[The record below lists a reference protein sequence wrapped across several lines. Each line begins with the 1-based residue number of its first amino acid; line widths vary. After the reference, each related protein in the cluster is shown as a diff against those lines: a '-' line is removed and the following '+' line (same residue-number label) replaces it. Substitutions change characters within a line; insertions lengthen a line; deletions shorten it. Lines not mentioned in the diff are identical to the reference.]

1 MDSQRSV
8 LVEDTD
14 ELTESDY
21 ISSDSKCMSK
31 SYGLIKRILDII
43 CSTIGLL
50 ALFPLLSV
58 ISILIVTTSNG
69 SAIFRQRRI
78 GKSGKPFTIYKFRTM
93 INGAENLQQYL
104 TEEQYRFY
112 LKNRKLKDDP
122 RITKFGNFLRA
133 SSLDELPQLLNVFIG
148 NMSIVGPRPM
158 LPEEILQ
165 YGSAIQFYNT
175 VRPGITGL
183 WQVSARRDTRM
194 CARAVL
200 DKQYVSNFSLKWD
213 IKIMIATFRVV
224 ITKKG
229 AI

>member
-1 MDSQRSV
+1 MDLQRSL

-21 ISSDSKCMSK
+21 ISSDSRCIPK
-31 SYGLIKRILDII
+31 YYEVIKRAVDII

-50 ALFPLLSV
+50 ALFPLLFV

-69 SAIFRQRRI
+69 SAIFRQKRI
-78 GKSGKPFTIYKFRTM
+78 GKGGKPFTIYKFRTM
-93 INGAENLQQYL
+93 INGAENLKHYL
-104 TEEQYRFY
+104 TEEQCRHYM
-112 LKNRKLKDDP
+112 KDRKLKNDP
-122 RITKFGNFLRA
+122 RITKIGKFLRA

-165 YGSAIQFYNT
+165 YGSAIQLYNT

-200 DKQYVSNFSLKWD
+200 DKQYISRFSLKRD